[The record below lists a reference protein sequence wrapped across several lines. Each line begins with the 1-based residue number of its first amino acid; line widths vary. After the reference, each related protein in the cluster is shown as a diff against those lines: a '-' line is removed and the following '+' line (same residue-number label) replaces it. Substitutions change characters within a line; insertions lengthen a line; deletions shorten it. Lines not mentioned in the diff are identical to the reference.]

1 MKLNIL
7 LSLLFLFSTKSIS
20 QTKST
25 VIIVDG
31 VCMMCEN
38 RIEKKAIEKK
48 GIKLADWNLENR
60 TLKLV
65 YNEKNI
71 TVNEIHKFL
80 ASIGHD
86 TKIEIA
92 SEEAYSLLDPCCKY
106 RDLQVIRDHGLNRTP
121 INNSNKKEQQ
131 N

>member
-1 MKLNIL
+1 MKLRIL
-7 LSLLFLFSTKSIS
+7 LSLLFLFSFKSIS

-38 RIEKKAIEKK
+38 RIEKQAIDIK

-65 YNEKNI
+65 YNEKLI
-71 TVNEIHKFL
+71 SVDEIHKFL

-86 TKIEIA
+86 TKKEIA
-92 SEEAYSLLDPCCKY
+92 SDEAYGLLDPCCKY
-106 RDLQVIRDHGLNRTP
+106 RDLQVVRDHGLDRKP
-121 INNSNKKEQQ
+121 INSRNKKE
-131 N
+131 

>member
-1 MKLNIL
+1 MKLNII
-7 LSLLFLFSTKSIS
+7 LSLLFLFSFKSIS
-20 QTKST
+20 QTKSK

-38 RIEKKAIEKK
+38 RIEKQAIDIK

-65 YNEKNI
+65 YNEKHI
-71 TVNEIHKFL
+71 SVDEIHKFI

-86 TKIEIA
+86 TKKEIA
-92 SEEAYSLLDPCCKY
+92 SDEAYSLLDPCCKY
-106 RDLQVIRDHGLNRTP
+106 RDLQVVRDHGLDRKP
-121 INNSNKKEQQ
+121 INSRNKKE
-131 N
+131 

>member
-7 LSLLFLFSTKSIS
+7 LSLLFLFSVKSIS

-48 GIKLADWNLENR
+48 RNKISGLEFG
-60 TLKLV
+60 K
-65 YNEKNI
+65 
-71 TVNEIHKFL
+71 
-80 ASIGHD
+80 
-86 TKIEIA
+86 
-92 SEEAYSLLDPCCKY
+92 
-106 RDLQVIRDHGLNRTP
+106 
-121 INNSNKKEQQ
+121 
-131 N
+131 

>member
-1 MKLNIL
+1 MKLNIF
-7 LSLLFLFSTKSIS
+7 LSLMLLFSFKSIS

-38 RIEKKAIEKK
+38 RIEKQAIDKK

-65 YNEKNI
+65 YNEKHI
-71 TVNEIHKFL
+71 SVDEIHKFI

-86 TKIEIA
+86 TKKEIA
-92 SEEAYSLLDPCCKY
+92 SDEVYSLLDPCCKY
-106 RDLQVIRDHGLNRTP
+106 RDLQVVRDHGLDRKP
-121 INNSNKKEQQ
+121 INSRNKKE
-131 N
+131 

>member
-1 MKLNIL
+1 MKLNIFLSLMLL
-7 LSLLFLFSTKSIS
+7 LSFKSIS

-38 RIEKKAIEKK
+38 RIEKQAIDKK

-65 YNEKNI
+65 YNEKHI
-71 TVNEIHKFL
+71 SLDEIHKFL

-86 TKIEIA
+86 TKKEIA
-92 SEEAYSLLDPCCKY
+92 SDEAYSLLDPCCQY
-106 RDLQVIRDHGLNRTP
+106 RDLQVIKDHGLDRTP
-121 INNSNKKEQQ
+121 IHTSNKKEQ
-131 N
+131 

>member
-1 MKLNIL
+1 MKLNIFLSLMLL
-7 LSLLFLFSTKSIS
+7 LSFKSIS

-38 RIEKKAIEKK
+38 RIEKQAIDKK

-65 YNEKNI
+65 YNEKHI
-71 TVNEIHKFL
+71 SVDEIHKFI

-86 TKIEIA
+86 TKKEIA
-92 SEEAYSLLDPCCKY
+92 SDEAYSLLDPCCKY
-106 RDLQVIRDHGLNRTP
+106 RDLQVVRDHGLDRKP
-121 INNSNKKEQQ
+121 INSPNKKE
-131 N
+131 

>member
-1 MKLNIL
+1 MKLNII
-7 LSLLFLFSTKSIS
+7 LSLLFLFSFKSIS

-38 RIEKKAIEKK
+38 RIEKQAIDIK

-65 YNEKNI
+65 YNEKHI
-71 TVNEIHKFL
+71 SVDEIHKFI

-86 TKIEIA
+86 TKKEIA
-92 SEEAYSLLDPCCKY
+92 SDEAYSLLDPCCKY
-106 RDLQVIRDHGLNRTP
+106 RDLQVVRDHGLDRKP
-121 INNSNKKEQQ
+121 INSPNKKE
-131 N
+131 

>member
-1 MKLNIL
+1 MKLHIL
-7 LSLLFLFSTKSIS
+7 LSLLFLFSFKSIS

-38 RIEKKAIEKK
+38 RIEKQAIDIK

-65 YNEKNI
+65 YNEKHI
-71 TVNEIHKFL
+71 SINEIHKFL

-86 TKIEIA
+86 TKKETA
-92 SEEAYSLLDPCCKY
+92 SDKAYALLDPCCKY
-106 RDLQVIRDHGLNRTP
+106 RDLQVIRDHGLDREP
-121 INNSNKKEQQ
+121 ISYSNKKE
-131 N
+131 

>member
-1 MKLNIL
+1 MNLNIL
-7 LSLLFLFSTKSIS
+7 LSLLFLFSFKSIS

-38 RIEKKAIEKK
+38 RIEKQAIDIK

-65 YNEKNI
+65 YNEKHI
-71 TVNEIHKFL
+71 SINEIHKFI

-86 TKIEIA
+86 TKKETA
-92 SEEAYSLLDPCCKY
+92 SDEAYALLDPCCKY
-106 RDLQVIRDHGLNRTP
+106 RDLQVIRDHGLDREP
-121 INNSNKKEQQ
+121 INYSNKKE
-131 N
+131 

>member
-1 MKLNIL
+1 
-7 LSLLFLFSTKSIS
+7 
-20 QTKST
+20 
-25 VIIVDG
+25 
-31 VCMMCEN
+31 MMCEN

-92 SEEAYSLLDPCCKY
+92 SDEAYSLLDPCCKY

-131 N
+131 NWLLLFFIK

>member
-1 MKLNIL
+1 MKLNIFLSLMLL
-7 LSLLFLFSTKSIS
+7 LSFKSIS

-38 RIEKKAIEKK
+38 RIEKQAIDKK

-65 YNEKNI
+65 YNEKHI
-71 TVNEIHKFL
+71 SVDEIHKFI

-86 TKIEIA
+86 TKKKIA
-92 SEEAYSLLDPCCKY
+92 SDEAYSLLDPCCKY
-106 RDLQVIRDHGLNRTP
+106 RDVQVIRDHGMDRKP
-121 INNSNKKEQQ
+121 INPPNKKE
-131 N
+131 

>member
-7 LSLLFLFSTKSIS
+7 LSLLFLFSFKSIS

-38 RIEKKAIEKK
+38 RIEKQAIDIK

-65 YNEKNI
+65 YNEKHI
-71 TVNEIHKFL
+71 SINEIHKFL

-86 TKIEIA
+86 TKKEIA
-92 SEEAYSLLDPCCKY
+92 SDEAYALLDPCCKY
-106 RDLQVIRDHGLNRTP
+106 RDLQVIRDHGLDREP
-121 INNSNKKEQQ
+121 INYSNKKE
-131 N
+131 

>member
-1 MKLNIL
+1 MKLNIFLSLMLL
-7 LSLLFLFSTKSIS
+7 LSFKSIS

-38 RIEKKAIEKK
+38 RIEKQAIDKK
-48 GIKLADWNLENR
+48 GIKLADWNLKNR

-65 YNEKNI
+65 YNEKHI
-71 TVNEIHKFL
+71 SVDEIHKFI

-86 TKIEIA
+86 TKKEIA
-92 SEEAYSLLDPCCKY
+92 SDEAYSLLDPCCKY
-106 RDLQVIRDHGLNRTP
+106 RDVQVIRDHGMDRKP
-121 INNSNKKEQQ
+121 INPPQ
-131 N
+131 

>member
-1 MKLNIL
+1 MKLNIF
-7 LSLLFLFSTKSIS
+7 LSLMLLFSFKSIS

-38 RIEKKAIEKK
+38 RIEKQAIDKK

-65 YNEKNI
+65 YNEKHI
-71 TVNEIHKFL
+71 SVDDIHKFI

-86 TKIEIA
+86 TKKEIA
-92 SEEAYSLLDPCCKY
+92 SDEAYSLLDPCCKY
-106 RDLQVIRDHGLNRTP
+106 RDLQVVRDHGLDRKP
-121 INNSNKKEQQ
+121 INSRNKKE
-131 N
+131 

>member
-1 MKLNIL
+1 MKLNIF
-7 LSLLFLFSTKSIS
+7 LSLMLLFSFKSIS

-38 RIEKKAIEKK
+38 RIEKQAIDKK

-65 YNEKNI
+65 YNEKHI
-71 TVNEIHKFL
+71 SVDEIHKFI

-86 TKIEIA
+86 TKKEIA
-92 SEEAYSLLDPCCKY
+92 SDEAYSLLDPCCKY
-106 RDLQVIRDHGLNRTP
+106 RDLQVVRDHGLDRKP
-121 INNSNKKEQQ
+121 INSPNKKE
-131 N
+131 

>member
-1 MKLNIL
+1 MKLNIF
-7 LSLLFLFSTKSIS
+7 LSLMLLFSFKSIS

-38 RIEKKAIEKK
+38 RIEKQAIDKK

-65 YNEKNI
+65 YNEKHI
-71 TVNEIHKFL
+71 SVDDIHKFI
-80 ASIGHD
+80 ASIGPD
-86 TKIEIA
+86 TKMEIA
-92 SEEAYSLLDPCCKY
+92 SDEAYSLLDPCCKY
-106 RDLQVIRDHGLNRTP
+106 RDLQVVRDHGLDRKP
-121 INNSNKKEQQ
+121 INSRNKKE
-131 N
+131 

>member
-1 MKLNIL
+1 MKLNIFLSLMLL
-7 LSLLFLFSTKSIS
+7 LSFKSIS

-38 RIEKKAIEKK
+38 RIEKQAIDKK

-65 YNEKNI
+65 YNEKHI
-71 TVNEIHKFL
+71 SVDEIHKFI

-86 TKIEIA
+86 TKKEIA
-92 SEEAYSLLDPCCKY
+92 SDEAYSLLDPCCKY
-106 RDLQVIRDHGLNRTP
+106 RDVQVIRDHGMDRKP
-121 INNSNKKEQQ
+121 INSPNKKE
-131 N
+131 

>member
-1 MKLNIL
+1 MKLNIFLSLMLL
-7 LSLLFLFSTKSIS
+7 LSFKSIS

-38 RIEKKAIEKK
+38 RIEKQAIDKK

-65 YNEKNI
+65 YNEKHI
-71 TVNEIHKFL
+71 SVDEIHKFI

-86 TKIEIA
+86 TKKEIA
-92 SEEAYSLLDPCCKY
+92 SDEAYSLLDPCCKY
-106 RDLQVIRDHGLNRTP
+106 RDLQVVRDHGLDRKP
-121 INNSNKKEQQ
+121 INSRNKKE
-131 N
+131 

>member
-7 LSLLFLFSTKSIS
+7 LSLLFLFSVKSIS

-38 RIEKKAIEKK
+38 RIEKKAIDKK

-65 YNEKNI
+65 YNEKHI
-71 TVNEIHKFL
+71 SVDEIHKFF

-86 TKIEIA
+86 TKKEIA
-92 SEEAYSLLDPCCKY
+92 SDDAYSLLDPCCKY
-106 RDLQVIRDHGLNRTP
+106 RDLQVIRDHGLDREP
-121 INNSNKKEQQ
+121 INRSTTKE
-131 N
+131 

>member
-1 MKLNIL
+1 MKLNIF
-7 LSLLFLFSTKSIS
+7 LSLMLLFSFKSIS

-38 RIEKKAIEKK
+38 RIEKQAIDKK

-65 YNEKNI
+65 YNEKHI
-71 TVNEIHKFL
+71 SVDEIHKFI

-86 TKIEIA
+86 TKKEIA
-92 SEEAYSLLDPCCKY
+92 SDEAYSLLDPCCKY
-106 RDLQVIRDHGLNRTP
+106 RDLQVVRDHGLDRKP
-121 INNSNKKEQQ
+121 INSQNKKE
-131 N
+131 

>member
-7 LSLLFLFSTKSIS
+7 LSLLFLFSFKSNS

-38 RIEKKAIEKK
+38 RIEKQAIDIK

-65 YNEKNI
+65 YNEKHI
-71 TVNEIHKFL
+71 SINEIHKFL

-86 TKIEIA
+86 TK
-92 SEEAYSLLDPCCKY
+92 K
-106 RDLQVIRDHGLNRTP
+106 G
-121 INNSNKKEQQ
+121 NSI
-131 N
+131 

>member
-1 MKLNIL
+1 MKLNIF
-7 LSLLFLFSTKSIS
+7 LSLMLLFSFKSIS

-38 RIEKKAIEKK
+38 RIEKQAIDKK

-65 YNEKNI
+65 YNEKHI
-71 TVNEIHKFL
+71 SVDEIHKFI

-86 TKIEIA
+86 TKKEIA
-92 SEEAYSLLDPCCKY
+92 SDEAYSLLDPCCKY
-106 RDLQVIRDHGLNRTP
+106 RDLQVVRDHGLDRKP
-121 INNSNKKEQQ
+121 INSRNKKE
-131 N
+131 

>member
-1 MKLNIL
+1 MKLNIFLSLMLL
-7 LSLLFLFSTKSIS
+7 LSFKSIS

-38 RIEKKAIEKK
+38 RIEKQAIDKK
-48 GIKLADWNLENR
+48 GIKLADWNLETR

-65 YNEKNI
+65 YNEKHI
-71 TVNEIHKFL
+71 SVDEIHKFI

-86 TKIEIA
+86 TKKEIA
-92 SEEAYSLLDPCCKY
+92 SDEAYSLLDPCCKY
-106 RDLQVIRDHGLNRTP
+106 RDLQVVRDHGLDRKP
-121 INNSNKKEQQ
+121 INSPNKKE
-131 N
+131 

>member
-1 MKLNIL
+1 MKPHVLVL
-7 LSLLFLFSTKSIS
+7 FLFLFSMKSIS

-25 VIIVDG
+25 VIVVDG

-38 RIEKKAIEKK
+38 RIEKQAINKK

-65 YNEKNI
+65 YNEKHI
-71 TVNEIHKFL
+71 SLDEIHKFL

-86 TKIEIA
+86 TKKEIA
-92 SEEAYSLLDPCCKY
+92 SDEAYSLLDPCCQY
-106 RDLQVIRDHGLNRTP
+106 RDLQVIKDHGLDRTP
-121 INNSNKKEQQ
+121 IYTSNKKEQ
-131 N
+131 

>member
-1 MKLNIL
+1 M
-7 LSLLFLFSTKSIS
+7 LLFSFKSIS

-38 RIEKKAIEKK
+38 RIEKQAIDKK

-65 YNEKNI
+65 YNEKHI
-71 TVNEIHKFL
+71 SVDEIHKFI

-86 TKIEIA
+86 TKKEIA
-92 SEEAYSLLDPCCKY
+92 SDEAYSLLDPCCKY
-106 RDLQVIRDHGLNRTP
+106 RDLQVVRDHGLDRKP
-121 INNSNKKEQQ
+121 INSPNKKE
-131 N
+131 

>member
-1 MKLNIL
+1 MKLNIF
-7 LSLLFLFSTKSIS
+7 LSLMLLFSFKSIS

-38 RIEKKAIEKK
+38 RIEKQAIDKK
-48 GIKLADWNLENR
+48 GIKLADWNLKNR

-65 YNEKNI
+65 YNEKHI
-71 TVNEIHKFL
+71 SVDDIHKFI

-86 TKIEIA
+86 TKKEIA
-92 SEEAYSLLDPCCKY
+92 SDEAYSLLDPCCKY
-106 RDLQVIRDHGLNRTP
+106 RDLQVVRDHGLDRKP
-121 INNSNKKEQQ
+121 INSQNKKE
-131 N
+131 

>member
-1 MKLNIL
+1 MKLNIF
-7 LSLLFLFSTKSIS
+7 LSLMLLFSFKSIS

-38 RIEKKAIEKK
+38 RIEKQAIDKK

-65 YNEKNI
+65 YNEKYI
-71 TVNEIHKFL
+71 SVDEIHKFI

-86 TKIEIA
+86 TKKEIA
-92 SEEAYSLLDPCCKY
+92 SDEAYSLLDPCCKY
-106 RDLQVIRDHGLNRTP
+106 RDLQVVRDHGLDRKP
-121 INNSNKKEQQ
+121 INSPNKKE
-131 N
+131 

>member
-1 MKLNIL
+1 MKLNIF
-7 LSLLFLFSTKSIS
+7 LSLMLLFSFKSIS

-38 RIEKKAIEKK
+38 RIEKQAIDKK

-65 YNEKNI
+65 YNEKHI
-71 TVNEIHKFL
+71 SVDEIHKFI

-86 TKIEIA
+86 TKKEIA
-92 SEEAYSLLDPCCKY
+92 SDDAYSLLDPCCKY
-106 RDLQVIRDHGLNRTP
+106 RDLQVIKDHGLDRKP
-121 INNSNKKEQQ
+121 INSPNKKE
-131 N
+131 

>member
-1 MKLNIL
+1 MNLNIF
-7 LSLLFLFSTKSIS
+7 LSLMLLFSFKSIS

-38 RIEKKAIEKK
+38 RIEKQAIDKK

-65 YNEKNI
+65 YNEKHI
-71 TVNEIHKFL
+71 SIDDIHKFI

-86 TKIEIA
+86 TKKEIA
-92 SEEAYSLLDPCCKY
+92 SDEAYSLLDPCCKY
-106 RDLQVIRDHGLNRTP
+106 RDLQVVRDHGLDRKP
-121 INNSNKKEQQ
+121 INSPNKKE
-131 N
+131 

>member
-1 MKLNIL
+1 M
-7 LSLLFLFSTKSIS
+7 LLFSFKSIS

-38 RIEKKAIEKK
+38 RIEKQAIDKK

-65 YNEKNI
+65 YNEKHI
-71 TVNEIHKFL
+71 SVDDIHKFI

-86 TKIEIA
+86 TKKEIA
-92 SEEAYSLLDPCCKY
+92 SDEAYALLDPCCKY
-106 RDLQVIRDHGLNRTP
+106 RDLQVIRDHGLDREP
-121 INNSNKKEQQ
+121 IRDSNKKE
-131 N
+131 

>member
-1 MKLNIL
+1 MKLRIL
-7 LSLLFLFSTKSIS
+7 LSLLFLFSFKSIS

-25 VIIVDG
+25 TIIVDG

-38 RIEKKAIEKK
+38 RIEKQAINIK

-65 YNEKNI
+65 YNEKHI
-71 TVNEIHKFL
+71 SVDEIHKFL

-86 TKIEIA
+86 TKKEIA
-92 SEEAYSLLDPCCKY
+92 SDEAYGLLDPCCKY
-106 RDLQVIRDHGLNRTP
+106 RDLQVIKDHGLDREP
-121 INNSNKKEQQ
+121 INPSNKKE
-131 N
+131 

>member
-7 LSLLFLFSTKSIS
+7 LSLLFLFSIKIIS

-38 RIEKKAIEKK
+38 RIEKQAIYKK

-65 YNEKNI
+65 YNEKHI
-71 TVNEIHKFL
+71 SVDKIHKFL

-86 TKIEIA
+86 TKKEMA
-92 SEEAYSLLDPCCKY
+92 SAEAYSLLDPCCKY
-106 RDLQVIRDHGLNRTP
+106 RDLQVIKEHGLDREP
-121 INNSNKKEQQ
+121 INSSIKKE
-131 N
+131 